1 VISVD
6 DETKSKKTRKTLEIL
21 VTVLLLI
28 TCLFLLSVY
37 GECAASLALAISMTS
52 LILYS
57 CLFDKEFKNGI
68 KESFFP
74 IFSILAWIL
83 LIVVLWIAAL
93 AFCLS

>member
-1 VISVD
+1 MIDVD
-6 DETKSKKTRKTLEIL
+6 DKTKSKKMKKTLEIL

-28 TCLFLLSVY
+28 TCLFLLNVY
-37 GECAASLALAISMTS
+37 GECAAWLALAISMTS

-74 IFSILAWIL
+74 TFSILAWIL
-83 LIVVLWIAAL
+83 QIVVLWIAAL
-93 AFCLS
+93 AFCLN